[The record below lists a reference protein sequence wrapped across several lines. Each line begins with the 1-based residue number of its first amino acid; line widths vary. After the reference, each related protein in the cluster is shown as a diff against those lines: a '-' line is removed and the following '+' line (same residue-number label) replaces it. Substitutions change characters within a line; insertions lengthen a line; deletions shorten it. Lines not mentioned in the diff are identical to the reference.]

1 MSRITP
7 LQVEA
12 FRKLSPEE
20 KNAILEYYP
29 DIYEDLNKLH
39 KSSFDY
45 IKFQQFKRNTL
56 MMCRKE
62 NLDKLTKEQLIHCLR
77 RILPFLHLVNNTC
90 CGMQYKQ
97 FLSLFLYTII
107 DGLFTF
113 RVGDIKSKVS
123 GYLDI
128 GRMNEDSPYK
138 RPFPPY
144 DKQNVV
150 SYVKKNKYSE
160 YFSNDLY
167 ITYDIFKKMVDVLY
181 PKFKITNPN
190 YLETSLKPLCKFATG
205 KQIQILSFQK
215 LYGFLSTI
223 GNKISK
229 EVDSHKDVYTE
240 EEYIMYKTNF
250 KFSSS
255 QINKFLNLIPREI
268 YLKVLKRI

>member
-29 DIYEDLNKLH
+29 DVYENLYKLH
-39 KSSFDY
+39 TTSFDY
-45 IKFQQFKRNTL
+45 IKFQQLKQNTL
-56 MMCRKE
+56 MLCRKE
-62 NLDKLTKEQLIHCLR
+62 NLDKLTKKQLIHCLR

-97 FLSLFLYTII
+97 FLSLFLNTII

-113 RVGDIKSKVS
+113 RVGDIKSRES

-128 GRMNEDSPYK
+128 GRMNEESPYK

-150 SYVKKNKYSE
+150 SYVRKNKYSE

-167 ITYDIFKKMVDVLY
+167 ITYNIFKKMVDVLY

-190 YLETSLKPLCKFATG
+190 YLETSLKPLCKFEG
-205 KQIQILSFQK
+205 PGVQILGFQK

-229 EVDSHKDVYTE
+229 EVDSHKDIYTE

-250 KFSSS
+250 KFSSN
-255 QINKFLNLIPREI
+255 QINKFLDLIPREI

>member
-1 MSRITP
+1 
-7 LQVEA
+7 
-12 FRKLSPEE
+12 
-20 KNAILEYYP
+20 
-29 DIYEDLNKLH
+29 
-39 KSSFDY
+39 
-45 IKFQQFKRNTL
+45 
-56 MMCRKE
+56 
-62 NLDKLTKEQLIHCLR
+62 
-77 RILPFLHLVNNTC
+77 
-90 CGMQYKQ
+90 MQYKQ
-97 FLSLFLYTII
+97 FLSLFLYTML

-113 RVGDIKSKVS
+113 RVGNIKSKVS

-128 GRMNEDSPYK
+128 GRMNEESPYK

-150 SYVKKNKYSE
+150 SYVKKCKYRKN
-160 YFSNDLY
+160 FPHDLY
-167 ITYDIFKKMVDVLY
+167 ITYDIFKKMVNVLY

-190 YLETSLKPLCKFATG
+190 YLETSIKPLCKFAE
-205 KQIQILSFQK
+205 QQSRFIIPYIQYIIDKHGPNVQVLSFEK

-255 QINKFLNLIPREI
+255 QINKFLDLIPREI
-268 YLKVLKRI
+268 YL